1 MTDAE
6 VQAIADQARRVAYKV
21 ALGMT
26 RDPELAEDIA
36 QDVAVTALTRA
47 TKLNNPAALNA
58 WLYRT
63 STNAAIDA
71 IRRRDRQRDTDSRYA
86 GDRTLHRDHDE
97 LDPGL
102 QEVVDLLAILPE
114 RQRAAM
120 VLRYVF
126 DVPDREIAR
135 ALGCRPTTVRVWV
148 NRASATLRA
157 NAAKPQ
163 PEDPAR

>member
-1 MTDAE
+1 MKDPE
-6 VQAIADQARRVAYKV
+6 VQATADRARRVAYKV

-36 QDVAVTALTRA
+36 QDVAITALTHA
-47 TKLNNPAALNA
+47 KNLNNPAALNA

-63 STNAAIDA
+63 ATNASIDA
-71 IRRRDRQRDTDSRYA
+71 IRRRDRQRATDSRYA
-86 GDRTLHRDHDE
+86 DDRTLHREHDE

-102 QEVVDLLAILPE
+102 QEVVELLAVLPE
-114 RQRAAM
+114 RQRATM
-120 VLRYVF
+120 LLRYVF

-135 ALGCRPTTVRVWV
+135 ALDCKPATVRVWV

-157 NAAKPQ
+157 EAGKRKPEG
-163 PEDPAR
+163 PTR